1 MPHHLVTMP
10 DQPIDQN
17 QLDTSKIGGLGPR
30 VAAFLRHRYPKNRAK
45 LIARDLD
52 VSPPTAER
60 WLYGD
65 DPPSWRIEAMYR
77 LWGEP
82 LIRAVFPE
90 AFAASDRRIA
100 ELEAALA
107 EERRRVPDRANEQ
120 VMPNMAAEPGSP
132 APPPPPEIGAGADV
146 EAIAPRSPDVL
157 YSRREGATVPRNG
170 RLPSP
175 PTQHVSRQEERPSP
189 IGPLIAQ
196 LIRTVP
202 AEPWYRRLLRA
213 ITSGN

>member
-10 DQPIDQN
+10 DQPIDQT
-17 QLDTSKIGGLGPR
+17 QLDTSKIAGLGPR
-30 VAAFLRHRYPKNRAK
+30 VAAFLRHRYPKNQAK

-107 EERRRVPDRANEQ
+107 EERRRVPERANEQ
-120 VMPNMAAEPGSP
+120 IMPYIAAEPGSP
-132 APPPPPEIGAGADV
+132 APPPPAKGDADGV
-146 EAIAPRSPDVL
+146 ALAAAPRPGAL
-157 YSRREGATVPRNG
+157 YSVREGAPTR
-170 RLPSP
+170 RHQSLPP
-175 PTQHVSRQEERPSP
+175 PPAQHASRQEERPSP

-202 AEPWYRRLLRA
+202 AEPWYRRLLRW
-213 ITSGN
+213 ITSVN